1 MPETIRATG
10 RRLRARLLRQGFT
23 AGSVAVI
30 AALTGIAPARAD
42 GPSLGANLETV
53 DLYLAAFAALD
64 RHEIVTLV
72 LMLGILFFAVTSS
85 VMLVRTRVRNAAAQA
100 AYRDEIIRL
109 KGAGDRLSA
118 LLFSERQI
126 LVSWAAASDA
136 PVIMGDTSLV
146 TDVDGAPAYWV
157 ALLADI
163 SDRKR
168 LEARLEHQAFHDPLT
183 GLYNR
188 RYLETHL
195 AQLIEHAA
203 NRGKPLSV
211 LTIDVDFFKSINDTH
226 GHPALFGGTRPPLAM
241 DLYAPR
247 VSTLRTPGTYVRTP
261 TISIAC
267 TSANGRPQ

>member
-146 TDVDGAPAYWV
+146 TDAAMPQRVLAFGSWLDPDKAQAMERAVDELRAEGTSFSMQV
-157 ALLADI
+157 MTLADQAI
-163 SDRKR
+163 
-168 LEARLEHQAFHDPLT
+168 EAEGRA
-183 GLYNR
+183 
-188 RYLETHL
+188 
-195 AQLIEHAA
+195 
-203 NRGKPLSV
+203 V
-211 LTIDVDFFKSINDTH
+211 
-226 GHPALFGGTRPPLAM
+226 GGQ
-241 DLYAPR
+241 
-247 VSTLRTPGTYVRTP
+247 
-261 TISIAC
+261 I
-267 TSANGRPQ
+267 GRAHV